1 MRWQNGSERRL
12 GAVHG
17 LPTLPCIQRPT
28 DKLRTMS
35 VATRRLLSNALKGQ
49 GSMNTTST
57 PTCKVIRSTADYQG
71 KQGPTYAGAIS
82 AESVGSPGLWF
93 GKITVAPGARTK
105 AHYHEAHETAMF
117 VVSGEADIWFGDEL
131 REHEVI
137 RAGEYLYV
145 PAGVSHVAVNGSKTE
160 PMVVI
165 AARTDPNEQE
175 SVVLQP
181 HLDVRVAS

>member
-1 MRWQNGSERRL
+1 MKIDT
-12 GAVHG
+12 H
-17 LPTLPCIQRPT
+17 
-28 DKLRTMS
+28 MS
-35 VATRRLLSNALKGQ
+35 LANALKVQ
-49 GSMNTTST
+49 GSMNTIST
-57 PTCKVIRSTADYQG
+57 PTCKVIRSTVDYQG

-105 AHYHEAHETAMF
+105 AHYHEAHETAMY
-117 VVSGEADIWFGDEL
+117 VVSGEADMWFGDEL
-131 REHEVI
+131 QEHEVL

-145 PAGVSHVAVNGSKTE
+145 PAGVSHVAVNSSQTE

-181 HLDVRVAS
+181 HLDASVVS